1 MGLSAEEN
9 QLPDKNRQ
17 GCAKKGHVLNV
28 HRAEYWWPGESAAQ
42 KTYCACFRRR
52 TSPIQR
58 DQHMKLHGKTAV
70 VTGGSKG
77 IGAGIAKGLAAEG
90 ATVVV
95 NYASSKREAEL
106 VVAEI
111 ELHGG
116 TALAVQADMSKSAD
130 VVQLFG
136 TVKAKYGRLDVL
148 VNNAG
153 VAVFEMIED
162 LTEAA
167 FHKQFD
173 LNVLGYLLAVREASK
188 LFGETGS
195 IINISSILSTDPYL
209 ASSVYAATKGAV
221 DTLTFALA
229 REMGGRGI
237 RVNSILPGHTNTPG
251 TNGNFAGELGEKL
264 LAGTPLGRFGEPED
278 IAPLAVFLA
287 SDDAHWVTGESIR
300 ASGGVRGVGY

>member
-1 MGLSAEEN
+1 
-9 QLPDKNRQ
+9 
-17 GCAKKGHVLNV
+17 
-28 HRAEYWWPGESAAQ
+28 
-42 KTYCACFRRR
+42 
-52 TSPIQR
+52 
-58 DQHMKLHGKTAV
+58 MKLNGKIAV
-70 VTGGSKG
+70 VTGASKG
-77 IGAGIAKGLAAEG
+77 IGAGIAKGLAAAG
-90 ATVVV
+90 ASVVV
-95 NYASSKREAEL
+95 NYASSKADADA
-106 VVAEI
+106 VVAQI
-111 ELHGG
+111 LAHGG

-130 VVQLFG
+130 VARLFD
-136 TVKAKYGRLDVL
+136 TVRQEFGGLDIL

-173 LNVLGYLLAVREASK
+173 LNVLGYLLAVREATK
-188 LFGETGS
+188 LFKEKGS

-229 REMGGRGI
+229 RELGGRGI

-251 TNGNFAGELGEKL
+251 TNGNFAGDFGAKL
-264 LAGTPLGRFGEPED
+264 IAGTPLGRFGEPED

-287 SDDAHWVTGESIR
+287 SDDSQWVTGESIR
-300 ASGGVRGVGY
+300 AAGGVRGVGY